1 MTTDKR
7 AQDILAKYKKARNKK
22 QAREVI
28 MKELDA
34 YDRNQQWDLQNAPEW
49 LPKPVTNF
57 VHLVKYTKRAALAM
71 ENPTGKLRAVS
82 PSGRDRVDK
91 LDTAFQYVWE
101 RIKARKVVRENIETA
116 KLLGTAFA
124 HVHWEE
130 YKEGR
135 MGSTIQGDKGYL
147 YEGEICIREIDPALV
162 YPDPSAFTIDDCRYI
177 AVMER
182 KSMDWVKN
190 HPKFKDIDLTGMEN
204 KDDAAG
210 RGEIYNRDYT
220 TEVDGIVNFLSF
232 YEKVPNEHGGYSYK
246 VSYLAGDKLLL
257 EQPLKPNR
265 YPFVPLYD
273 YKQRQDFWAMST
285 CEFILDNQKIIN
297 KVESIIAM
305 IGTLMQNPQKV
316 VMANS
321 GIDPKDV
328 SIYGNAPGQVWVSNQ
343 PGQQA
348 ITYVEPPQ
356 IPQVLF
362 NLLENAKANIREI
375 TGMSEAYM
383 GQSVGSLQTSSGVN
397 SLIDRSTMR
406 DRDQMY
412 DVEIYIEELSNLI
425 IDFMVTYYDTERVIR
440 VMGQNPNEYDFEW
453 FKGTDY
459 SDLEYDMFID
469 ISAKAP
475 ITRMKQMQDAKEMA
489 NMQGQYAQAFPTAII
504 TPQELVKAMD
514 WPNKDEIIQRMNV
527 DEMKNKE
534 QELTQILQSSFEML
548 SQGASPQEVQQQA
561 IQHLQEM
568 EQGGGIGNAS
578 NSNQVQASQAGTGV
592 GQ

>member
-182 KSMDWVKN
+182 KSMEWVKN

-285 CEFILDNQKIIN
+285 CEFILDNQKS
-297 KVESIIAM
+297 SIKW
-305 IGTLMQNPQKV
+305 NP
-316 VMANS
+316 
-321 GIDPKDV
+321 
-328 SIYGNAPGQVWVSNQ
+328 
-343 PGQQA
+343 
-348 ITYVEPPQ
+348 
-356 IPQVLF
+356 
-362 NLLENAKANIREI
+362 LL
-375 TGMSEAYM
+375 
-383 GQSVGSLQTSSGVN
+383 L
-397 SLIDRSTMR
+397 
-406 DRDQMY
+406 
-412 DVEIYIEELSNLI
+412 
-425 IDFMVTYYDTERVIR
+425 
-440 VMGQNPNEYDFEW
+440 
-453 FKGTDY
+453 
-459 SDLEYDMFID
+459 
-469 ISAKAP
+469 
-475 ITRMKQMQDAKEMA
+475 
-489 NMQGQYAQAFPTAII
+489 
-504 TPQELVKAMD
+504 
-514 WPNKDEIIQRMNV
+514 
-527 DEMKNKE
+527 
-534 QELTQILQSSFEML
+534 
-548 SQGASPQEVQQQA
+548 
-561 IQHLQEM
+561 
-568 EQGGGIGNAS
+568 
-578 NSNQVQASQAGTGV
+578 
-592 GQ
+592 

>member
-1 MTTDKR
+1 MADKR
-7 AQDILAKYKKARNKK
+7 GQEILTKFKKAKNKK
-22 QAREVI
+22 ATREQI

-34 YDRNQQWDLQNAPEW
+34 YDRNQQWDLQNAPAW

-71 ENPTGKLRAVS
+71 DNPTGKLRAVS
-82 PSGRDRVDK
+82 PLGRDRVDK
-91 LDTAFQYVWE
+91 LDKAYQYVWD

-116 KLLGTAFA
+116 KLLGTGIA

-135 MGSTIQGDKGYL
+135 MGATVQGDKGFM
-147 YEGEICIREIDPALV
+147 YEGDICVREIDPACF
-162 YPDPSAFTIDDCRYI
+162 YPDPSAFTLEDCRYV

-182 KSMDWVKN
+182 KSLDWVKN
-190 HPKFKDIDLTGMEN
+190 HPKFKEASLDQIDNSLN
-204 KDDAAG
+204 NQD

-220 TEVDGIVNFLSF
+220 TEAEGLVNFLSF
-232 YEKVPNEHGGYSYK
+232 YEKVPNNEGGYTYY
-246 VSYLAGDKLLL
+246 VSYMAGDKLLVYR
-257 EQPLKPNR
+257 QPLRPNR
-265 YPFVPLYD
+265 YPFALLYD
-273 YKQRQDFWAMST
+273 YKQRQEFWAMST

-316 VMANS
+316 VHAQS

-328 SIYGNAPGQVWVSNQ
+328 SLYGNAPGQTWVANM
-343 PGQQA
+343 PAAQA
-348 ITYVEPPQ
+348 ITYMEPPQ

-362 NLLENAKANIREI
+362 NLLENAKQNIREI

-383 GQSVGSLQTSSGVN
+383 GQTVGSLQTSSGVN

-412 DVEIYIEELSNLI
+412 DVELYIEELSNLI
-425 IDFMVTYYDTERVIR
+425 IDFMVTYYEEERVIR

-453 FKGTDY
+453 FKG
-459 SDLEYDMFID
+459 SEFRDLEYDIFID
-469 ISAKAP
+469 VSAKAP
-475 ITRMKQMQDAKEMA
+475 ITRMKQQQDAKEML
-489 NMQGQYAQAFPTAII
+489 NMQGQYGNIFPSAII
-504 TPQELVKAMD
+504 TPQEFINSMD
-514 WPNKDEIIQRMNV
+514 WSNKDEIIQRMNV
-527 DEMKNKE
+527 EEMKNKE
-534 QELTQILQSSFEML
+534 EQLSQILQQSFDML
-548 SQGASPQEVQQQA
+548 AQGAAPQEVQQAA
-561 IQHLQEM
+561 IDQLNQM
-568 EQGGGIGNAS
+568 ESGSLGNTS
-578 NSNQVQASQAGTGV
+578 NSNNVQAAQAGTGV

>member
-1 MTTDKR
+1 MATAKR

-534 QELTQILQSSFEML
+534 QELTQILQSSFDML
-548 SQGASPQEVQQQA
+548 
-561 IQHLQEM
+561 
-568 EQGGGIGNAS
+568 
-578 NSNQVQASQAGTGV
+578 
-592 GQ
+592 